1 MIKPGLCV
9 GLDTQ
14 DYKKIINTVKAD
26 VFKVNPAFNPDS
38 TKDIAKLLN
47 DRNIPWIYDAKLGDV
62 MHTNAYYAKYVFK
75 ELGASGV
82 TLNPFVGL
90 EALQPFFEYK
100 DRMNFLLCNTTN
112 PGKKLAQD
120 AIYDQVVEFAEMYD
134 NIGIVH
140 SSKNMPKTSSL
151 ILCPGIGKQGGNIRP
166 KHNVLYS
173 VSRSIVHSYDPKAV
187 SIKYY
192 NNVHKNIMFSKLV
205 KENYIKY
212 GRFTLSSG
220 IKSDYYIDLKEIS
233 KDISLFSCI
242 VNQLSELVNTDS
254 ILGMESGSISLATG
268 IAMQNQIGF
277 GFIRKQVKA
286 YATKKLIEGNV
297 TGSITLVDDVL
308 TTGKTILSALDS
320 LPDYNITDVVV
331 VAERGEVGRKALE
344 AKGIEVKSLFKLP

>member
-14 DYKKIINTVKAD
+14 DYERIINTVKAD
-26 VFKVNPAFNPDS
+26 VFKVNPAFNPNS

-62 MHTNAYYAKYVFK
+62 MHTNAYYAKYVFE

-100 DRMNFLLCNTTN
+100 DKMSFILCNTTN
-112 PGKKLAQD
+112 PGKKVGQD
-120 AIYDQVVEFAEMYD
+120 AMYTSILEYAESYH
-134 NIGIVH
+134 NIGLVH
-140 SSKNMPKTSSL
+140 SYRNMPKINSL
-151 ILCPGIGKQGGNIRP
+151 ILCPGIGKQGGKITP

-173 VSRSIVHSYDPKAV
+173 VSRSIVHSYDPKSV

-192 NNVHKNIMFSKLV
+192 NNIHKNIMFSKLV

-242 VNQLSELVNTDS
+242 VNQLSELVDTDS

-277 GFIRKQVKA
+277 GFIRKQIKD
-286 YATKKLIEGNV
+286 YATKKLVEGNV
-297 TGSITLVDDVL
+297 KGNITLIDDVL
-308 TTGKTILSALDS
+308 TTGKTILSALES
-320 LPDYNITDVVV
+320 LVNYNITDVVV
-331 VAERGEVGRKALE
+331 VAERGKVGRNALE
-344 AKGIEVKSLFKLP
+344 AKGIKVKSLFKLP